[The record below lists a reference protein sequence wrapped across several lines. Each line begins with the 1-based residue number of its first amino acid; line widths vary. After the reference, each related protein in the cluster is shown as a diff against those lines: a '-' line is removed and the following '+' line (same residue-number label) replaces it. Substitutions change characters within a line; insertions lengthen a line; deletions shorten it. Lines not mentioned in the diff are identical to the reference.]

1 MKVIEFN
8 DVSKRYKL
16 YSKGGLYLRDRIS
29 HALGRLNP
37 FNGHVTV
44 EPELSTVAK
53 SKLTLGTQHLLERDF
68 WALKDVS
75 FEVGQGESVGFIG
88 RNGAGKST
96 ILKLLAGVTK
106 ASSGQVKITG
116 RVAAL
121 IEVGAGFHPELTGR
135 ENVFLNASILGMKKT
150 EIEKQF
156 DSIVSF
162 AELEDFIDTPV
173 KHYSSGMYV
182 RLGFAIAAHTEPD
195 IFLIDEVL
203 AVGDAS
209 FQKKCTDTLAAH
221 KAAGK
226 TMILVSHDLEKIA
239 EVCDR
244 CIYLRNGQIEVDG
257 KVEEAIAKYRRSSE
271 AFAATRRVR
280 SAPGQPAVLA
290 KAGLEA
296 VRIYNTAGQEDPIFQ
311 SGDDVVIKICFATTE
326 RIPNPAFSVAIHNR
340 RNELVTCI
348 DTRKARLRAEPIEG
362 EGSVVCRLI
371 GLPLQNGV
379 YEVSVWLHDFDTKE
393 IYDHRAYCASFK
405 MTCAKEHDL
414 GVLNVD
420 REWGGETRFVDVSG
434 LGVDQ
439 QPINLSSKAGLRGD
453 A

>member
-1 MKVIEFN
+1 MKVIEFT

-29 HALGRLNP
+29 HVLGRLNP
-37 FNGHVTV
+37 LNGRVAV
-44 EPELSTVAK
+44 NDSELSAVAK
-53 SKLTLGTQHLLERDF
+53 SKLTLGSQHVLERDF

-75 FEVGQGESVGFIG
+75 FAVGQGESIGFIG

-135 ENVFLNASILGMKKT
+135 ENVFLNASILGMKKA
-150 EIEKQF
+150 EIEDQF

-182 RLGFAIAAHTEPD
+182 RLGFAIAAHTQPD

-244 CIYLRNGQIEVDG
+244 CVYLKNGQIELDG
-257 KVEEAIAKYRRSSE
+257 SVEDAVAKYRK
-271 AFAATRRVR
+271 
-280 SAPGQPAVLA
+280 SANSRPALISTTVGEGQERKA
-290 KAGLEA
+290 KANIDA
-296 VRIYNTAGQEDPIFQ
+296 VRIYNKNGQENPVFE
-311 SGDDVVIKICFATTE
+311 SGEDVVIKISFTTTE
-326 RIPNPAFSVAIHNR
+326 RIASPAFSLTIHNR
-340 RNELVTCI
+340 RSELVTCF
-348 DTRKARLRAEPIEG
+348 DTKKECLKADSIQG
-362 EGSVVCRLI
+362 EGSVLCRLI
-371 GLPLQNGV
+371 ALPLQTGI
-379 YEVSVWLHDFDTKE
+379 YQLSVWLHDFDSKHV
-393 IYDHRAYCASFK
+393 YDESPYCAAFK
-405 MTCAKEHDL
+405 MVCAKKHDL
-414 GVLNVD
+414 GIVNVD
-420 REWGGETRFVDVSG
+420 REWGGDTRFYDVA
-434 LGVDQ
+434 GVAVNQ
-439 QPINLSSKAGLRGD
+439 QTIELRAKA
-453 A
+453 